1 MKQETKVSDIKTL
14 IAMSE
19 TANVA
24 TNRCNVAKA
33 SAERAI
39 DYGVANAPDIM
50 AAINSAREA
59 MAAKNQAEKAFAKL
73 PKERRTMAQSA
84 VTMAL
89 EIGKR
94 AASMCGSDYSGDT
107 SYGASWGN
115 KATAGTS
122 TDRGEQYSRK
132 CTFHKT
138 NASHHVTL
146 DPGGIPC
153 LVENEALRLCSIRDG
168 LHLIALYPDSS
179 CVWVRNRGKAI
190 VSESGWIA
198 GNASV
203 CFHSLKSAEDAKRGF
218 ERKLATLRREQ
229 EQQRRNQK
237 DERRAR
243 LVARLCSITATLQD
257 AKSLGFCSPGI
268 QAFQSRFNIGDSAT
282 LPQLMATKDPSA
294 IRLALHIAR
303 NAKHQTA

>member
-1 MKQETKVSDIKTL
+1 MKHETKIKDIQAIIT
-14 IAMSE
+14 ANE
-19 TANVA
+19 TAKLA
-24 TNRCNVAKA
+24 T
-33 SAERAI
+33 
-39 DYGVANAPDIM
+39 
-50 AAINSAREA
+50 REA
-59 MAAKNQAEKAFAKL
+59 AAAMDKVKVCITNTVDPMPAIQAARDAYSANCKAQDAVKKL
-73 PKERRTMAQSA
+73 PASRRDGARQTVAIA
-84 VTMAL
+84 E
-89 EIGKR
+89 EIGKD
-94 AASMCGSDYSGDT
+94 AAMLGGDYSGFT
-107 SYGASWGN
+107 GCVVKWGD
-115 KATAGTS
+115 KATACTD

-132 CTFHKT
+132 CTYHKT
-138 NASHHVTL
+138 DATHTVTL
-146 DPGGIPC
+146 KPEGVIS
-153 LVENEALRLCSIRDG
+153 LVENEALRLASIRDG

-190 VSESGWIA
+190 IAENGWIA
-198 GNASV
+198 GNAQA
-203 CFHSLKSAEDAKRGF
+203 CFHSLKSADDATKGF

-229 EQQRRNQK
+229 EQKRKSQK